1 MEETMWLIR
10 WVLTALVIILILG
23 FSLQNQQ
30 QTASVQ
36 FLNWKS
42 GVMPLYLLLYLAF
55 CAGFLLSVL
64 VSAVHVLNQKRE
76 IHRLHKTNRR
86 IKEELDRLRN
96 IHIEEEIEPS
106 DLDETNRIEM
116 EEDDGRGLA

>member
-1 MEETMWLIR
+1 MWLIR
-10 WVLTALVIILILG
+10 WILTALVIIVILG

-36 FLNWKS
+36 FLSWKS
-42 GVMPLYLLLYLAF
+42 NVLPLYLLLYLAF
-55 CAGFLLSVL
+55 CIGFILSVL

-76 IHRLHKTNRR
+76 IHRLHKTNKR

-106 DLDETNRIEM
+106 DFEKTNRIEM
-116 EEDDGRGLA
+116 DEDEVRGLA